1 MRWTPVAMRRRGD
14 AEVDPFV
21 DAVRPHVSRSSGTP
35 DPRVVATL
43 EQRQR
48 TERTL
53 SPAEKRGVAS
63 MLARV
68 VAWVA
73 GLWPR

>member
-1 MRWTPVAMRRRGD
+1 M
-14 AEVDPFV
+14 AE
-21 DAVRPHVSRSSGTP
+21 P
-35 DPRVVATL
+35 DPRILATV

-53 SPAEKRGVAS
+53 SPSERRGIAS

-73 GLWPR
+73 GLWR